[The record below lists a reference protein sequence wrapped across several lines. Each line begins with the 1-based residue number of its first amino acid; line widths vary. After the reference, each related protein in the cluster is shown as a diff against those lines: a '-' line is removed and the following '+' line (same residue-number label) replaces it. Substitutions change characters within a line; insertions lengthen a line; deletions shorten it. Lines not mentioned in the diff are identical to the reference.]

1 MNTAALLSFRPAGV
15 IVLAAGSRLQ
25 WYRPNQA
32 AAGGAVRICDFCGG
46 EDPGPAHDPRSRDSD
61 CCVCRE
67 LTSLPTRTDTRRQ
80 AGRSAAREGGE
91 RLLGLRGICS
101 RNPHALASRFG
112 WGESRARQG
121 GRGGLFPACLRMT
134 ARCRPRPTS
143 ATTGRAAPWA
153 CAAAR

>member
-80 AGRSAAREGGE
+80 AGRSAAREGANA
-91 RLLGLRGICS
+91 CS
-101 RNPHALASRFG
+101 GSVGFAAGTPTRSRPALD
-112 WGESRARQG
+112 G
-121 GRGGLFPACLRMT
+121 GKAEH
-134 ARCRPRPTS
+134 
-143 ATTGRAAPWA
+143 GRAAA
-153 CAAAR
+153 GGFSRRVFG